1 MNDGLSNVDKF
12 SYLGSLL
19 LGSAKSAVGGFG
31 LTSVNYKSAIE
42 LLKKRCGKKVAIQR
56 ALISKLLTARPVF
69 SESDMPRLRS
79 LYDFTEM
86 KYRALQALAVEQSYS
101 EVVMLT
107 LLEKIPDAIR
117 LTITRGRKYLEL
129 TLGDTLEAL
138 PVEVELRED
147 QLSGTAQIKRGQKGS
162 CHLQC
167 AVRQK
172 GGPKMRILPG
182 ESPTR
187 KW

>member
-1 MNDGLSNVDKF
+1 ML
-12 SYLGSLL
+12 
-19 LGSAKSAVGGFG
+19 
-31 LTSVNYKSAIE
+31 
-42 LLKKRCGKKVAIQR
+42 
-56 ALISKLLTARPVF
+56 
-69 SESDMPRLRS
+69 RLRS
-79 LYDFTEM
+79 LYDLTEM

-101 EVVMLT
+101 EVVMPT

-129 TLGDTLEAL
+129 TLRDTLEAL
-138 PVEVELRED
+138 LVEVELRED
-147 QLSGTAQIKRGQKGS
+147 QLSGTAQIKRGEKGS

-187 KW
+187 RL